1 MEKKKEEK
9 KESLV
14 ANKFNAKT
22 ENKTDDDMF
31 SLSYE
36 EAKAKYGKGQGN
48 NTYFMPQA
56 EFEKAK
62 AEKAKAEKAKTEA
75 TTSVVAEKFGNK
87 KGKTWADVKNENE
100 NDPTKIA
107 NYLNNTPDY
116 KAGNLTKQGMAEF
129 GYKQDENGKWVTG
142 AETEKKTDVTVD
154 NVLDELDKISAE
166 DKTVAGAVESFT
178 NPKTGEVDE
187 GKANEAISKY
197 EQALIDLGAAYYDE
211 NGKFTL
217 KPTSEKK
224 GWETWATLLSV
235 GLSVVGIAMGVPII
249 PINFRAITGKDAR
262 EAQIQALQQQY
273 VNIKADSAAT
283 IDKMN
288 ADVGA
293 GEIALNNQKALE
305 AQEKHSQATGAT
317 KDVIKAQTGAEKEL
331 IETRTDAEI
340 KRDEKQFER
349 DMKRLRSDQNFQLKI
364 AALQQQYAKEMAQL
378 QSALSTG
385 SAIDVMRYQN
395 VGMLK
400 EMKNM
405 GMTASDIATYMAAK
419 NGISPADKNWNR
431 VRQVSDMID
440 GKINALK

>member
-1 MEKKKEEK
+1 MENKSIVANTFKDNAKEKK
-9 KESLV
+9 
-14 ANKFNAKT
+14 N
-22 ENKTDDDMF
+22 ENKADDMF
-31 SLSYE
+31 SLTYE
-36 EAKAKYGKGQGN
+36 EAKEKYGKGQGN
-48 NTYFMPQA
+48 NVHFMPKA

-62 AEKAKAEKAKTEA
+62 AEKAKTETVKTAEPK
-75 TTSVVAEKFGNK
+75 TSVVAEKFGPK

-129 GYKQDENGKWVTG
+129 GYKQDENGKWVTN
-142 AETEKKTDVTVD
+142 AAKEPTVD

-166 DKTVAGAVESFT
+166 DETVAGAVDSFT
-178 NPKTGEVDE
+178 NPETGEVDE

-273 VNIKADSAAT
+273 VNIKADSAGT

-317 KDVIKAQTGAEKEL
+317 KDVIKAQTGAEKDL

-349 DMKRLRSDQNFQLKI
+349 DMKRLQSDQNFQLKI
-364 AALQQQYAKEMAQL
+364 AALQQQYAKEMANL

-385 SAIDVMRYQN
+385 SAIEVMQYQN
-395 VGMLK
+395 SGFLK
-400 EMKNM
+400 DLANM
-405 GMTASDIATYMAAK
+405 GMSFSDIASYMAAK

-431 VRQVSDMID
+431 VRQVSDMVD